1 MFLRAGACT
10 LRESKVTLTTP
21 EKVSTWIQ
29 PNECRANTVMSSRT
43 RPSSCRNTATK
54 SSPIADSLIQVVS
67 ITVSSGG
74 RDRHLMTTMVL
85 LYEPPPGSIR
95 AIEGIQEGRDLR
107 LHRFARRLQIGRPHD
122 RTHVTNAEFVWR
134 TQPD

>member
-29 PNECRANTVMSSRT
+29 PIECRANTVMSSRT
-43 RPSSCRNTATK
+43 RPSSGRNTATK

-74 RDRHLMTTMVL
+74 TDSHLMKKMVFL
-85 LYEPPPGSIR
+85 SEPPRGPIR
-95 AIEGIQEGRDLR
+95 AIEGIQEE
-107 LHRFARRLQIGRPHD
+107 IGRASC
-122 RTHVTNAEFVWR
+122 RERGGTYM
-134 TQPD
+134 